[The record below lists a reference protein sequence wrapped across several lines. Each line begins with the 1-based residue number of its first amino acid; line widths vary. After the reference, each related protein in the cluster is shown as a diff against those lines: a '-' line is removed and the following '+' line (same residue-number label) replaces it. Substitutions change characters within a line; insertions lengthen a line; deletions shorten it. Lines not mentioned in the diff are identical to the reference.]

1 MRGCRSLSV
10 SSRKCPCSGAAL
22 LSSALSRSVDS
33 YHLALKHHPSLP
45 ACRVV
50 PCRVV
55 SCRVVCC
62 LVCMCVCVWLSQVLC
77 YVAGREQRACRQFWR
92 AGCLY
97 ISSARDTA
105 FNDAC
110 TNRSGCALDVAGR
123 GCWCA
128 RVCLLLEDASRL
140 DIEQVLPPAEDGH
153 ACSTEQWQQ

>member
-1 MRGCRSLSV
+1 MNAPALVLLCSPLLSPAQSTLIVSLS
-10 SSRKCPCSGAAL
+10 SIIHL
-22 LSSALSRSVDS
+22 LL
-33 YHLALKHHPSLP
+33 
-45 ACRVV
+45 RVV
-50 PCRVV
+50 WCLVV

-62 LVCMCVCVWLSQVLC
+62 LVCMCARVWLSQVLC

-110 TNRSGCALDVAGR
+110 TNRSGCTLDVAGR
-123 GCWCA
+123 GWWCA

-140 DIEQVLPPAEDGH
+140 DREEVLPPAQDGH